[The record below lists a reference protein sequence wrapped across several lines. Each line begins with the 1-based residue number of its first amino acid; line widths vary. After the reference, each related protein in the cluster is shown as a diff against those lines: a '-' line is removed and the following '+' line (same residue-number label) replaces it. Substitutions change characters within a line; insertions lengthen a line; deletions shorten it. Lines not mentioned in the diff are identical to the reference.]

1 MNLGK
6 WIGFLALTVSL
17 YILWQIREVLLL
29 LFLAVVLATALNRFV
44 QRLQKS
50 GVKRG
55 LAALLAAG
63 ILITAIVG
71 FVWVIVPPFIEQFQ
85 ELIKLVPVGLERLR
99 GLADRLQSFIP
110 GGRSLEDYVPGV
122 DNLVQQVQ
130 PLASRLF
137 GNFFTLFSNFFA
149 IVLNLLLVLIL
160 TIMLLTNPVPYRQ
173 GFIRLFP
180 AFYRRR
186 IDQILSECDVALGGW
201 LTGILFNVAVITV
214 LSGIGL
220 LVLGVKLA
228 LVNALLA
235 GLLTFIP
242 NVGPTL
248 SVIPPVAIA
257 LLDAPWKAIA
267 VLILYVLIQQ
277 IETNI
282 LTPMVMQRQVSLLPA
297 VTLVSQVIFAV
308 FFGFL
313 GLLLALPLLVVA
325 QVWLREILI
334 KDVLD
339 HWRGTSNPLSE
350 TLPAEPGLP
359 SSPGKHQHGHHG

>member
-1 MNLGK
+1 LNLGK
-6 WIGFLALTVSL
+6 WIGFLALSVSL

-50 GVKRG
+50 GVQRG
-55 LAALLAAG
+55 LAALLAIG
-63 ILITAIVG
+63 TLVTLIIG
-71 FVWVIVPPFIEQFQ
+71 FVWLIVPPFIDQFQ
-85 ELIKLVPVGLERLR
+85 QLVQIVPEGLEQLR
-99 GLADRLQSFIP
+99 AWVDSFQSRFIP
-110 GGRSLEDYVPGV
+110 GRSFEDYLPNSN
-122 DNLVQQVQ
+122 DLIRQVQ

-137 GNFFTLFSNFFA
+137 GNFFSLFSDFLA
-149 IVLNLLLVLIL
+149 IVVNLLLVIVL
-160 TIMLLTNPVPYRQ
+160 TIMLLSNPTPYRR
-173 GFIRLFP
+173 GFIQLFP
-180 AFYRRR
+180 SFYRRR
-186 IDQILSECDVALGGW
+186 IDAILTECDVALGGW
-201 LTGILFNVAVITV
+201 LIGILFNVAVITT
-214 LSGIGL
+214 LSGVGL
-220 LVLGVKLA
+220 LILGVKLA

-267 VLILYVLIQQ
+267 VLVLYIVIQQ
-277 IETNI
+277 VETNI
-282 LTPMVMQRQVSLLPA
+282 LTPTVMQKQVSLLPA

-313 GLLLALPLLVVA
+313 GLLLALPLLVVT

-339 HWRGTSNPLSE
+339 NWQGRDLKPAGKLPGEKHSAGRNLSE
-350 TLPAEPGLP
+350 ETG
-359 SSPGKHQHGHHG
+359 SK